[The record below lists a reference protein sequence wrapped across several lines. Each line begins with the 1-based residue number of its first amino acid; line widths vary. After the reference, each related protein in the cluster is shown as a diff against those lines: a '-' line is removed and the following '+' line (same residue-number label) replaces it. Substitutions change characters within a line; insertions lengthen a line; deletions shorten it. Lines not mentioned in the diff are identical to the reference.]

1 MKTNYLHVVQ
11 EKLQEASEAF
21 AKIPFRESAK
31 DVTLFVAI
39 AKAQL
44 EAAKLKSEPQD
55 GTSLEE
61 FCESITTKRQD
72 S

>member
-1 MKTNYLHVVQ
+1 MKTNYLRVVQ

-21 AKIPFRESAK
+21 AKIPFSDSAE
-31 DVTLFVAI
+31 DVTLFAAI

-44 EAAKLKSEPQD
+44 EAVKLNSEPQD
-55 GTSLEE
+55 GTSLKEY
-61 FCESITTKRQD
+61 CESVITERQD